1 MLLLVAILL
10 AASLA
15 LPLPAQTGTARPR
28 VLFDV
33 SAPAR
38 DSLARWWHPEQE
50 RVACITGAAV
60 DVPWPGVERLTVT
73 RVVRA
78 RVAGPTAG
86 GVARAECPPGAL
98 GTIHTHV
105 GGICTPSG
113 EDGDEF
119 RIGVPGRRV
128 GVFGVQCAPRAYH
141 LGVWR
146 SEVRSARAP

>member
-1 MLLLVAILL
+1 MLLLVVILL
-10 AASLA
+10 ALLA
-15 LPLPAQTGTARPR
+15 LPLPAQAPR

-33 SAPAR
+33 SASAR

-50 RVACITGAAV
+50 RVACIVGAAV
-60 DVPWPGVERLTVT
+60 DEPYAGTQRLTVT

-78 RVAGPTAG
+78 KVAGPTAG
-86 GVARAECPPGAL
+86 GVGRAECPAGTL

-113 EDGDEF
+113 ADDDDY

-128 GVFGVQCAPRAYH
+128 GVFGVQCAPRAFH

-146 SEVRSARAP
+146 SEVRSAGAP